1 MHALTLDQIRVFIT
15 VAETGSFSDAARTLN
30 RAQSAVTHAIRRLEA
45 ETEMPV
51 FDRSTYRPTL
61 TEAGKALLVRAR
73 RIVAETA
80 LFRDHAKSLARGLEP
95 ELSIAID
102 PMFPMPL
109 AVEALRAF
117 CDHFENVPV
126 RVHMRSL
133 GAGAQLVVVGTC
145 AIGLVPYP
153 IIEMTSLEAV
163 PMLPVELVPVAAPSH
178 PLALHAGRISATALH
193 DHIQLVLTDASIVT
207 EGRDFGVLS
216 SKNWR
221 IADLGAKKSLL
232 VAGMG
237 WGNMPAH
244 MVRDELADGSLV
256 RLDTEGFDPVRNS
269 VWLGVAT
276 SPDRIPGPA
285 GSWMVDYLQ
294 AMRASL

>member
-1 MHALTLDQIRVFIT
+1 MDALTLDQITVFIA

-133 GAGAQLVVVGTC
+133 GAGAQLVVEGTC

-153 IIEMTSLEAV
+153 VIEMTTLEAV
-163 PMLPVELVPVAAPSH
+163 PMLPVELLPVAAPSH
-178 PLALHAGRISATALH
+178 PLAVHEGRIPAATLH
-193 DHIQLVLTDASIVT
+193 NHIQLVLTDASITT
-207 EGRDFGVLS
+207 EGREFGVLS

-221 IADLGAKKSLL
+221 IADLSAKKSLL
-232 VAGMG
+232 VAGLG
-237 WGNMPAH
+237 WGNMPEH

-256 RLDTEGFDPVRNS
+256 QLDTEGFDAARNS

-276 SPDRIPGPA
+276 SPDRILGPS
-285 GSWMVDYLQ
+285 GSWMVDHLQ
-294 AMRASL
+294 AMRAGL